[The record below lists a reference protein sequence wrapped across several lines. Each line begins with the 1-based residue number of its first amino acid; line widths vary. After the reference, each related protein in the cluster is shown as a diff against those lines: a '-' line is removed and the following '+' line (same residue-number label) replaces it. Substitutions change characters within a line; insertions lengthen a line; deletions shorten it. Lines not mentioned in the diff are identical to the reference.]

1 MDIYVLD
8 GGHTPPI
15 DPGAVGNGLKESD
28 LTGDLCERVATK
40 LSSYSA
46 DVRIAPRTDSLQERA
61 DYANTLGAKAFISL
75 HCNAGGGEGYEDYI
89 CPTIT
94 ASSVTLQNAIHASV
108 MAYLSPLGIK
118 DRGKKTANFAVLRL
132 TNCPAVLLECLFIDN
147 ALDAERLKS
156 DTFLDGLSNAIAWG
170 IVQAYSLKLKA
181 PDGTVDA
188 IRALQAKGIIAS
200 PDYWL
205 ANAKA
210 GGSCKGEY
218 VAGLIRNFAEKL
230 GG

>member
-1 MDIYVLD
+1 MILCLD
-8 GGHTPPI
+8 GGHILPI
-15 DPGAVGNGLKESD
+15 DPGACGNGLKEAT
-28 LTGDLCERVATK
+28 LTGDICERVATK
-40 LSSYSA
+40 LSSY
-46 DVRIAPRTDSLQERA
+46 DVDIRQVPRTDSLNERTE
-61 DYANTLGAKAFISL
+61 YANNIGAGAFISI
-75 HCNAGGGEGYEDYI
+75 HVNAGGGTGYEDYI

-156 DTFLDGLSNAIAWG
+156 DTFIDGLSNAIAWG

-188 IRALQAKGIIAS
+188 VRALQAKGIIVS